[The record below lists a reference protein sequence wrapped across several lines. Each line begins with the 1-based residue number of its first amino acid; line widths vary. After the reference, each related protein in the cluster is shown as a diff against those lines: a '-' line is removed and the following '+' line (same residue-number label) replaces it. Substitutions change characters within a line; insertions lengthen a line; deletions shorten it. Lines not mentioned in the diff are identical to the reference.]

1 MWSECE
7 NTVEA
12 DLVSAEEDRGGH
24 TEQKNK
30 KKKNKEVEV
39 CGVTVGRNL
48 QIRLSTFSFFVW
60 SESV

>member
-24 TEQKNK
+24 MEQKK
-30 KKKNKEVEV
+30 QKEAEV